1 MTATVVKGSAMND
14 ISTSDVAPTVERS
27 GSPVEV
33 PPVRRGW
40 AWFWF
45 PIRFVAGALLM
56 QSAWGAVLVAGWLQR
71 FLQRAVYRS
80 WWRRGR
86 GRVGTFDEFVM
97 EEPRLLTFRRLP
109 NWVMAQE
116 RGVVFAGAAGLGTAR
131 TQALDATRG
140 EIESE
145 LGDTEAAEGSVE
157 NDEAST
163 EADPTLSRNDVT
175 WVRAGWLERWF
186 GSLASNVWVGIQS
199 LTNVAVLTLPGA
211 VLWWVGWWGGWQ
223 NSFHKGYEQFL
234 MGPLVSWVGIVF
246 FIAAMFYLPMASARQ
261 AATGQWKSFWEGRT
275 VWGLVR
281 VSWWQSAW
289 VAGMYALANLLVMG
303 LKSWPQFWPQAK
315 LADLAQRGL
324 DPTEAFRQGL
334 ERVDWSQMTE
344 TETLR
349 LLNLYYLG
357 AALVVWVLLLG
368 LKRLVAWLYSGA
380 VLRAVH
386 RGALGEDGLSE
397 TEWRLL
403 NALGLLQVKESP
415 VRPFLVRCVAWA
427 GTSVGRMVCRL
438 LVFASWAVFVAAI
451 YISEFLAIHPVVGWL
466 NQPLVQLPWFRYVPP
481 PLEDPAPGL
490 LLAALLVLI
499 ACVVVR
505 VRRWAEWRRSGG

>member
-1 MTATVVKGSAMND
+1 MDEA
-14 ISTSDVAPTVERS
+14 STTEAAPTAVLS
-27 GSPVEV
+27 GSTLTV
-33 PPVRRGW
+33 PAVRRGW

-45 PIRFVAGALLM
+45 PIQLLAGVFLM
-56 QSAWGAVLVAGWLQR
+56 QSPGGAVVVAGWLQR

-86 GRVGTFDEFVM
+86 GRLGTFNEFVM
-97 EEPRLLTFRRLP
+97 EEPLLFTFRRFP
-109 NWVMAQE
+109 NWVLAPE
-116 RGVVFAGAAGLGTAR
+116 NGVGFVST
-131 TQALDATRG
+131 TD
-140 EIESE
+140 IESLRSRASNTFRDE
-145 LGDTEAAEGSVE
+145 VDREAGNVESGEGSE
-157 NDEAST
+157 
-163 EADPTLSRNDVT
+163 EADDAAQ
-175 WVRAGWLERWF
+175 RASLVSGPVGVMRVQAGFLERWL
-186 GSLASNVWVGIQS
+186 GSLASHVWVGIQS

-223 NSFHKGYEQFL
+223 NSFHKGYEQFI
-234 MGPLVSWVGIVF
+234 MGPLVSWVGILL
-246 FIAAMFYLPMASARQ
+246 FIAAMFYVPMASARQ

-289 VAGMYALANLLVMG
+289 VAGMYALANLVVMG

-315 LADLAQRGL
+315 LADLAQRRL

-334 ERVDWSQMTE
+334 EKVDWSQLTE
-344 TETLR
+344 TEALR

-357 AALVVWVLLLG
+357 AALVVWLLLLG
-368 LKRLVAWLYSGA
+368 LKRLLAWLYAGA
-380 VLRAVH
+380 VVRAVQ
-386 RGALGEDGLSE
+386 RGTLGEEFLSD

-403 NALGLLQVKESP
+403 NTLGLLQVREAP
-415 VRPFLVRCVAWA
+415 VRPFLVRWVAWA

-438 LVFASWAVFVAAI
+438 LLFAAWAVFVAAI

-481 PLEDPAPGL
+481 QLEDPAPAL
-490 LLAALLVLI
+490 MVAVLLVLI

-505 VRRWAEWRRSGG
+505 IRRRAERRRLGG